1 MISFVKQL
9 YNLGTKQDKSDLV
22 VATLLKLISALF
34 TSAPTVFLY
43 LILLDLFDEN
53 IDVWKFVYLIIGVAA
68 CILLQ
73 SIFGYQA
80 YRIYSS
86 IQARIAGRIQN
97 EIGDRIGKL
106 SMGFFSEMNAS
117 AIDTIVTADV
127 MKVDYMYAFPTIV
140 DAISIPAFIALFLC
154 FIDWRMALATVAGI
168 PLAISIYNWSQSRLK
183 ELTQLQA
190 KSQIQSNLQIMEY
203 IDGIGEIRGF
213 DRTGMQFQKLAVAVK
228 NSREANINLAT
239 KLAPADVAFNTAL
252 ELGFAALLLS
262 GTYLLLQGQ
271 LTVPVFLMF
280 LVLGLRFYIPLQK
293 IDELSRNQRQASE
306 AIARISNL
314 LEVQPLLEVKEDKTL
329 EQFDIE
335 FENVSFS
342 YEEIPVLQNIS
353 FTAKQGKVTALVG
366 PSGSGKTTISN
377 LIARFWDV
385 SNGDIL
391 IGGVNVKDL
400 KTDTLLSY
408 ISIVFQDVYLFN
420 DTILNNIKFGNSNAT
435 QEQVEAAA
443 KAARCHEFILELPDG
458 YNTVVGEGGSAL
470 SGGEKQRISIARAI
484 LKDAPIVLLDE
495 ATASIDPEN
504 ELLIQQAIDSLVKSK
519 TLIVIA
525 HRLSTIK
532 NADQILVIEGGKIV
546 ERGNHGELIKNG
558 NLYSR
563 FWSDRQQARS
573 WKIEVL

>member
-53 IDVWKFVYLIIGVAA
+53 IDVWKFVYLISGVAA

-140 DAISIPAFIALFLC
+140 DAISIPTFIALFLC

-190 KSQIQSNLQIMEY
+190 KSQIQSNLQIVEY

-252 ELGFAALLLS
+252 ELGFAAILLS

-335 FENVSFS
+335 FKNVSFS

-385 SNGDIL
+385 GNGDIL

-435 QEQVEAAA
+435 QEQVETAA

-458 YNTVVGEGGSAL
+458 YNTVIGEGGSAL

-525 HRLSTIK
+525 HKLSTIK
-532 NADQILVIEGGKIV
+532 NADQTLVIEGGKIV